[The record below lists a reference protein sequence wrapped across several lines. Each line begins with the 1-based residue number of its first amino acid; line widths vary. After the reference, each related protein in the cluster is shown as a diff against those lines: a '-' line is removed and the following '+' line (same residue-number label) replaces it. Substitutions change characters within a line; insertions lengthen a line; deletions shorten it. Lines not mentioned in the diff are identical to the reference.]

1 MINFLLDIRRF
12 LYLPFLSYQVF
23 SVTATPAVYAT
34 DPVDWNEKN
43 TVPAVRTHRMRNI
56 IDSVYTTNDK
66 RVDVTNLKIT
76 ERHKILPK
84 MRFSQRA
91 IFLLSEMNF
100 CLTPEGAQTRG
111 TTRPFAQWISFSRT
125 WDIPNLLLHIYIA

>member
-111 TTRPFAQWISFSRT
+111 TTRPFAQ
-125 WDIPNLLLHIYIA
+125 